1 MELENRTRG
10 SCARPANGSLIHLSG
25 SPIADT
31 VKRSLLIGG
40 IMPSPAT
47 PVKMRSEHR
56 YRTGSMF
63 QPIWVTLSG

>member
-31 VKRSLLIGG
+31 VYLLTNQLRKRAKSRRG
-40 IMPSPAT
+40 
-47 PVKMRSEHR
+47 
-56 YRTGSMF
+56 
-63 QPIWVTLSG
+63 